1 MNITID
7 GKLADITLE
16 QEKTIGDVLSALE
29 NWLRGSG
36 YRLSGIRVNGET
48 VGEATLDHFFNR
60 DISTVQTLD
69 LQTSSWAE
77 HAIQSIVSL
86 YGMLERLEKSAY
98 TEREALR
105 AEWTALPGARFL
117 RAELPELGAMA
128 EQSFAG
134 EGAAPGELRSILE
147 ERLREL
153 ENPRGELAAS
163 ESLIEA
169 LAGRLEELPLDIQTG
184 KDRRAAETMSLFST
198 IAEKLVRLFNLLK
211 IEGLFPENITIEGVP
226 VVDYIGKFDSILKD
240 LIRAYEERD
249 TVLVGDLAEYE
260 LAPRLLQFYT
270 AIKV

>member
-7 GKLADITLE
+7 GKPADITLE

-36 YRLSGIRVNGET
+36 YRLSGLKVNGET
-48 VGEATLDHFFNR
+48 AGEATLDHFFNR
-60 DISTVQTLD
+60 DLSTVETLD
-69 LQTSSWAE
+69 LQTSSWAD
-77 HAIQSIVSL
+77 HALQSIVSL

-98 TEREALR
+98 TEREELR
-105 AEWTALPGARFL
+105 AEWAALPGARFL
-117 RAELPELGAMA
+117 SSEIPELWAMA

-134 EGAAPGELRSILE
+134 EGAAPGKLRAILE

-153 ENPRGELAAS
+153 EDPRRELAAS
-163 ESLIEA
+163 ETLIEA
-169 LAGRLEELPLDIQTG
+169 LVRRLEELPLDIQTG
-184 KDRRAAETMSLFST
+184 KDRIAAETMSLFST
-198 IAEKLVRLFNLLK
+198 MAEKLIRLFNLLK
-211 IEGLFPENITIEGVP
+211 IEGFFPENITIEGAP
-226 VVDYIGKFDSILKD
+226 VLEYIGEFDSTLKD

-260 LAPRLLQFYT
+260 LAPRLLQFYS